1 MFDFFSQILGFL
13 ELLWDFVV
21 NLFTMLITL
30 ITTLIGAVQLPV
42 ELSISV
48 PSVLGSCIMITLAV
62 YVAKFFVGR

>member
-1 MFDFFSQILGFL
+1 MFDFFSQILGFFDL
-13 ELLWDFVV
+13 FWDFIV

-30 ITTLIGAVQLPV
+30 VTTLIGAIQLPV

-48 PSVLGSCIMITLAV
+48 PSVLGSSIMITLAV